1 MLRATRDGFG
11 EAILLAARNN
21 PNLLV
26 LSADSVE
33 SLRLTELKKELPQQ
47 YLELGVSEQNMAG
60 VAAGLAMLGKTVV
73 IGGFATFN
81 PGRNWEQIRVA
92 ICEQNLS
99 VKIVGSHAGLAT
111 GADGATHQALED
123 LALMT
128 VLPNMKVVVPADF
141 QQAKEAIL
149 ALLQEPGPGYLRLAR
164 EPTEDLPSDQTFV
177 FGQAQLLHQ
186 GNDATIVACGL
197 MVSLALQVAK
207 ELQTFKLNIRVLN
220 MSTVKP
226 LDKKALLAA
235 ASETQAII
243 VAEEHQQTGGLG
255 SLVASYLSQELPTKL
270 ALIAVDDVF
279 GESGTKEELFKKYH
293 LTVTKIK
300 EKVLELIL
308 KKCSPEL

>member
-11 EAILLAARNN
+11 EAILEAARVN
-21 PNLLV
+21 PNLMV

-33 SLRLTELKKELPQQ
+33 SLRLAAFKKELPRQ
-47 YLELGVSEQNMAG
+47 YLEMGVSEQNMAG

-111 GADGATHQALED
+111 GADGTTHQALED

-141 QQAKEAIL
+141 QQAKEATL

-164 EPTEDLPSDQTFV
+164 EATEDLSVSKPFV

-186 GNDATIVACGL
+186 GNDATIIACGL
-197 MVSLALQVAK
+197 MVPLALKVAA
-207 ELQTFKLNIRVLN
+207 ELQTFNLQIRVLN
-220 MSTVKP
+220 MSTIKP
-226 LDKKALLAA
+226 LDKTATLKAAQ
-235 ASETQAII
+235 ETQALVI
-243 VAEEHQQTGGLG
+243 AEEHQENGGLG
-255 SLVASYLSQELPTKL
+255 SLVATYLSQVRPTRV
-270 ALIAVDDVF
+270 ALVAINDVF
-279 GESGTKEELFKKYH
+279 GQSGTKTELFQHYQ
-293 LTVTKIK
+293 LTTKKIK
-300 EKVLELIL
+300 EKVLALIL
-308 KKCSPEL
+308 KKYSADP

>member
-1 MLRATRDGFG
+1 MLKATRDGFG
-11 EAILLAARNN
+11 EAILLATKEN

-33 SLRLTELKKELPQQ
+33 SLRLTALKEERPNQ

-73 IGGFATFN
+73 IAGFATFN

-92 ICEQNLS
+92 ICEQNLP

-141 QQAKEAIL
+141 QEAKDSTL
-149 ALLQEPGPGYLRLAR
+149 ALLKEPGPGYLRLSR
-164 EPTEDLPSDQTFV
+164 EPTENLNLSQPFI
-177 FGQAQLLHQ
+177 FGKAQLLHS
-186 GNDATIVACGL
+186 GDEATIVACGL
-197 MVSLALQVAK
+197 MVSLALQVAI
-207 ELQTFKLNIRVLN
+207 ELEAFNLQIRVLN

-226 LDKKALLAA
+226 LDKAALLQAA
-235 ASETQAII
+235 QETKAIV
-243 VAEEHQQTGGLG
+243 VAEEHQENGGLG
-255 SLVASYLSQELPTKL
+255 SLIATYLSQVCPTNL
-270 ALIAVDDVF
+270 ALVAVADAF
-279 GESGTKEELFKKYH
+279 GQSGTKAELFQHYH
-293 LTVTKIK
+293 LTSKKIK
-300 EKVLELIL
+300 EKILTLIQ
-308 KKCSPEL
+308 KKYSIET